1 VCGAT
6 IDYDDGDHTHACD
19 HGVHESHPLNT
30 AAHHLHH
37 CGCNHTWFHS
47 PGSSEVWGQHV

>member
-6 IDYDDGDHTHACD
+6 IDYDDGNHTHACD
-19 HGVHESHPLNT
+19 HGVHEPHPVNS
-30 AAHHLHH
+30 AKHHLHH

-47 PGSSEVWGQHV
+47 AGSEEWGQLI